1 MAQTTRF
8 ASFGPVL
15 LVVAFPEP
23 LRSTVAPIFAVDK
36 NEYIKKHD
44 KQKKHV
50 LMAQTTQFASSFG
63 PVLFV
68 VTSRRYLRS
77 FDVFIVAVRWLAYV

>member
-8 ASFGPVL
+8 TSFGPVL

-23 LRSTVAPIFAVDK
+23 LRSIVAPIFVVDK

-44 KQKKHV
+44 KQKN
-50 LMAQTTQFASSFG
+50 M
-63 PVLFV
+63 
-68 VTSRRYLRS
+68 Y
-77 FDVFIVAVRWLAYV
+77 